1 ARAAARGA
9 GCLPRAPGE
18 GRLPPASGGTMGSW
32 SAARRWAAL
41 AATGLGLAW
50 ALLLPHRADAAPRIA
65 LRVTAEPDSGSPGS
79 RITFRYRV
87 TNPGDEPLFDVVVT
101 DAAVGAVGSVDR
113 LRPGRTVAFV
123 RQVVLRAAPIKNV
136 AVARATDRQGIP
148 VRSRAVAT
156 VTVVAG
162 TPGGQPE
169 LAFTGAPALA
179 EAGAAVLLLLAGAA
193 FVGMGRRPT

>member
-1 ARAAARGA
+1 MGT
-9 GCLPRAPGE
+9 
-18 GRLPPASGGTMGSW
+18 GRIG
-32 SAARRWAAL
+32 RRWAAL
-41 AATGLGLAW
+41 AAAGLGLAW
-50 ALLLPHRADAAPRIA
+50 VPLLPHPADAAARIS
-65 LRVTAEPDSGSPGS
+65 LRVTAAPDSGSPGS

-87 TNPGDEPLFDVVVT
+87 ANLGDEPLFDVVVT

-113 LRPGRTVAFV
+113 LRPGRAVAFV
-123 RQVVLRAAPIKNV
+123 RQVVLRAAPIRNV
-136 AVARATDRQGIP
+136 AVVRATDREGVA

-162 TPGGQPE
+162 SRGGQPG